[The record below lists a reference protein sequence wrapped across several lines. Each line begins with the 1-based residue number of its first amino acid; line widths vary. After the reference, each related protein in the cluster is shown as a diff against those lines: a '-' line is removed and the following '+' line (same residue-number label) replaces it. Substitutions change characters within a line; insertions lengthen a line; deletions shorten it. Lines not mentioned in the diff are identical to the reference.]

1 MAIPIYE
8 LQLDELRAW
17 LKPRPADVHKGN
29 FGSVGVLGGASGMVG
44 AALLAGRSAL
54 WTGAGRVFVGMLDP
68 RLAVDSEVPELML
81 CEPARVFALDR
92 PACLAVGPGLGQSK
106 PAEQLLQ
113 EALRSS
119 LPIVLDA
126 DALNLIARDPML
138 QDLLR
143 ERTSGQTVLT
153 PHPAEAARLL
163 GGSTETVQADR
174 IRAIEDLVQRFSCL
188 VVLKGAGSLI
198 LAPGAALLR
207 NSTGNSGM
215 ASAGMGDVLT
225 GMIAAQVAQG
235 LPMLQATQLAVYL
248 HGAAADA
255 AVESGVGPIGLTA
268 SEVARSARRCL
279 NDWIGN
285 A

>member
-1 MAIPIYE
+1 MASVIHE
-8 LQLDELRAW
+8 LQLDDLRAW
-17 LKPRPADVHKGN
+17 LKPRAVNAHKGD

-54 WTGAGRVFVGMLDP
+54 WTGAGRVFVGMIDT
-68 RLAVDSEVPELML
+68 RLAVDSVAPELML
-81 CEPARVFALDR
+81 CEPARVFALDP

-106 PAEQLLQ
+106 PAEQLLT

-119 LPIVLDA
+119 LPLVLDA
-126 DALNLIARDPML
+126 DALNLIARDPVL
-138 QDLLR
+138 QDQLR
-143 ERTSGQTVLT
+143 ERASGQTVLT

-163 GGSTETVQADR
+163 GCATEAVQSDR
-174 IRAIEDLVQRFSCL
+174 VAAVENLVQRFACV

-207 NSTGNSGM
+207 NPTGNAGM

-225 GMIAAQVAQG
+225 GLLAAQVAQG
-235 LPMLQATQLAVYL
+235 LSLLQATQFAVYL

-255 AVESGVGPIGLTA
+255 AVASGIGPIGLTA
-268 SEVARSARRCL
+268 SEVAQHARHCL
-279 NDWIGN
+279 NRWISS
-285 A
+285 

>member
-1 MAIPIYE
+1 MTTSIHE
-8 LQLDELRAW
+8 LQLDDLRAW
-17 LKPRPADVHKGN
+17 LKPRAVDAHKGD

-54 WTGAGRVFVGMLDP
+54 WTGAGRVFVGVMDT

-81 CEPARVFALDR
+81 CEPARVFALDP
-92 PACLAVGPGLGQSK
+92 PACLVVGPGLGQSK
-106 PAEQLLQ
+106 PAEQLLA
-113 EALRSS
+113 EALRTS
-119 LPIVLDA
+119 LPMVLDA
-126 DALNLIARDPML
+126 DALNLIARDPVL
-138 QDLLR
+138 QDLVR
-143 ERTSGQTVLT
+143 ERPAGQTVLT

-163 GGSTETVQADR
+163 ATSTQVVQSDR
-174 IRAIEDLVQRFSCL
+174 VAAIEDLVQRFGCA
-188 VVLKGAGSLI
+188 VVLKGAGSLL

-207 NSTGNSGM
+207 NPTGNSGM

-235 LPMLQATQLAVYL
+235 LSMLQATQVAVYL

-255 AVESGVGPIGLTA
+255 AVESGIGPVGLTA
-268 SEVARSARRCL
+268 SEVVRHARACL
-279 NDWIGN
+279 NRWMK